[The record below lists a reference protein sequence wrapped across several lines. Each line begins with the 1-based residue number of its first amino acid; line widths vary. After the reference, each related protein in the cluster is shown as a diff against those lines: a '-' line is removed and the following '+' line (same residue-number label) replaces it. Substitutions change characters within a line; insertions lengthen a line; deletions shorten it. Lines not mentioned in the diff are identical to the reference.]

1 MRILITGGYGFI
13 GSHVAERFFKE
24 GNSVF
29 IIDDLSTGSKANV
42 KIDHKFYNL
51 SVTDKKCEEIFRMN
65 NIDVVVHLAAQ
76 VDVSVSEADAHL
88 DSQSNVLG
96 LVNILDLAKKYG
108 VKKFIFASSAAVYG
122 DTDVLPIAEDALNR
136 PMSVYGTNKAI
147 GEFYCRQWKEL
158 YGLDTIVLRF
168 ANVYGPRQGVKG
180 EAGVISIFMK
190 QIMEGQE
197 LVIFGDGKQT
207 RDYVYVEDVAD
218 AVYRAAGKTP
228 EHGVFNISTNS
239 EHSLLDLVDTL
250 GQLEPVKGIRHEDK
264 RKGDIYRSTLDN
276 TRAKAELEW
285 APKYSFDDGLLK
297 TFRWYQTEWSR
308 GLAAATV
315 ATGGASS
322 FAIRPYFENLLLFA
336 LVALVSYNNAY
347 GGPVD
352 FRLGLD
358 YNYVYIAIMGFLYGK
373 RQSLLATVLSAGI
386 LIGNYVLRG
395 GDLVAML
402 YQAQYLAHLATYL
415 FFGVVTGYAIDNKER
430 IFSDTNN
437 ELDNLK
443 DRYTFLE
450 RMYLEGSQIKEELY
464 TQIVN
469 SDDSIGKIYNIVRE
483 LDSLEIENIYTAAA
497 GIIAS
502 VMKTK
507 GTAIYTVS
515 KNHNFLRLKTKASDA
530 PNHLANSVRISDHPN
545 LKEMMKTKKVFVN
558 KEMDSS
564 YPDMIAPILY
574 EGEVIAVVELYGL
587 AFESLTLY
595 HENLFK
601 VTVLLISEALT
612 KAYLYEQGVQDKKY
626 LNGTRVLTPAEFGKV
641 EAEIDRRKD
650 SFSYETA
657 LLKLSEKRNDF
668 EELYH
673 TLMSCIRA
681 EDYVGLREDG
691 FVYVLLLNISENL
704 VTDVLA
710 RLKNAGIDSAEVQGE
725 SHAH

>member
-1 MRILITGGYGFI
+1 MRILITGGCGFI

-24 GNSVF
+24 GHAIF
-29 IIDDLSTGSKANV
+29 IIDDLSTGSKENI

-76 VDVSVSEADAHL
+76 VDVSVSESDAYL

-96 LVNILDLAKKYG
+96 LINMLDLSKKYG

-122 DTDVLPIAEDALNR
+122 DTEVLPIAESAPGY

-158 YGLDTIVLRF
+158 YGLDTTVLRF

-190 QIMEGQE
+190 LTMEGRE

-218 AVYRAAGKTP
+218 AVFRSTNATP
-228 EHGVFNISTNS
+228 EHHVFNISTNT

-250 GQLEPVKGIRHEDK
+250 GQLEPVKGIRYEEK
-264 RKGDIYRSTLDN
+264 RKGDIYKSRLDN
-276 TRAKAELEW
+276 TLAKTELEW
-285 APKYSFDDGLLK
+285 SPKYSFEDGLLK
-297 TFRWYQTEWSR
+297 TFRWYQGDWSK
-308 GLAAATV
+308 GLVAATV
-315 ATGGASS
+315 STGSGSDFS
-322 FAIRPYFENLLLFA
+322 IRPYLENLVLFA
-336 LVALVSYNNAY
+336 LVAGVSYNNAY

-415 FFGVVTGYAIDNKER
+415 FFGVVTGYTIDNKER
-430 IFSDTNN
+430 IFSDTNT

-443 DRYTFLE
+443 ERYTFLE
-450 RMYLEGSQIKEELY
+450 KMYLEGSRIKEELY

-469 SDDSIGKIYNIVRE
+469 SDDSIGKIYSIVRE
-483 LDSLEIENIYTAAA
+483 LDSLEVENIYTAAA
-497 GIIAS
+497 GIVAS

-507 GTAIYTVS
+507 GVAIYTVS
-515 KNHNFLRLKTKASDA
+515 KNRNFLRLKTKASDVR
-530 PNHLANSVRISDHPN
+530 NHLGNSVRISDHER
-545 LKEMMKTKKVFVN
+545 LKELMQSKKVFVN
-558 KEMDSS
+558 KELAADC
-564 YPDMIAPILY
+564 PDMISPILY
-574 EGEVIAVVELYGL
+574 EGEVIAIVELYGL
-587 AFESLTLY
+587 TFESLTLY

-601 VTVLLISEALT
+601 ITVLLISEALT
-612 KAYLYEQGVQDKKY
+612 KAYLYELGVQDKKY
-626 LNGTRVLTPAEFGKV
+626 LNGTRILTPVEFEKMQAEV
-641 EAEIDRRKD
+641 EKRKET
-650 SFSYETA
+650 FNYETA
-657 LLKLSEKRNDF
+657 LLRLTERRNDF

-673 TLMSCIRA
+673 SLTGCIRA
-681 EDYVGLREDG
+681 EDHVGLMADGYVGI
-691 FVYVLLLNISENL
+691 LLLNISENL
-704 VTDVLA
+704 VAEVRA
-710 RLKNAGIDSAEVQGE
+710 RLKNAGVDSAEVLGE
-725 SHAH
+725 SHAS